1 VRRRERHGACRAH
14 VDWRRPA
21 NTHARTCSAR
31 RRSLP
36 VRRRPRR
43 RLPPSRRR
51 PPPARGATAAP
62 LLPDAPAIAR
72 APARPARCKQP
83 PTQAHRAAE
92 APSPDRAPPTAAL
105 PPPNPRRAALEVSE
119 LKALLSGAD
128 APFTAAHPARAFS
141 GVELSG
147 KRSLEV
153 RCPPQRAPSPAPVA
167 LCLRFQQHLASQLPR
182 ARVPTPRPLAP
193 P

>member
-1 VRRRERHGACRAH
+1 
-14 VDWRRPA
+14 
-21 NTHARTCSAR
+21 
-31 RRSLP
+31 
-36 VRRRPRR
+36 
-43 RLPPSRRR
+43 
-51 PPPARGATAAP
+51 
-62 LLPDAPAIAR
+62 
-72 APARPARCKQP
+72 
-83 PTQAHRAAE
+83 
-92 APSPDRAPPTAAL
+92 
-105 PPPNPRRAALEVSE
+105 VSE